1 MPFLDVVADEL
12 REKLDVPVEEMSLP
26 VAVTHM
32 MSELMG
38 LTTSAA
44 DGKPLSLP
52 VF

>member
-1 MPFLDVVADEL
+1 MPFLDVVAEL
-12 REKLDVPVEEMSLP
+12 MREKLDVPVEMSLP
-26 VAVTHM
+26 VAVAH

-38 LTTSAA
+38 LTTSAP

>member
-1 MPFLDVVADEL
+1 MPFLDVVAEL
-12 REKLDVPVEEMSLP
+12 REKLDVPVEMSLLP
-26 VAVTHM
+26 VAVAH

-38 LTTSAA
+38 LTTSAP